1 MKAIKTHVPDT
12 LRRKLPK
19 SQAERKEVMRLGL
32 QGFAARRRKKARS
45 VVDDTFAALA
55 IRKHAKIEQ
64 LIDQTKHGD

>member
-1 MKAIKTHVPDT
+1 MRAIKIHLPDN
-12 LRRKLPK
+12 LLRKLPK
-19 SQAERKEVMRLGL
+19 SQSERKEIMRLGL

>member
-1 MKAIKTHVPDT
+1 MRAIKIHMSGA
-12 LRRKLPK
+12 LLRKLPK
-19 SQAERKEVMRLGL
+19 TQAERKEVVRLGL

-64 LIDQTKHGD
+64 LIDQTRHFD

>member
-19 SQAERKEVMRLGL
+19 SQAKRKEVVRLGL
-32 QGFAARRRKKARS
+32 QRFTSRRPKKAHS

-55 IRKHAKIEQ
+55 VRKHAQIEQ
-64 LIDQTKHGD
+64 LIEQTKYGD

>member
-1 MKAIKTHVPDT
+1 MRAIKIHMPDN
-12 LRRKLPK
+12 LLRKLPK
-19 SQAERKEVMRLGL
+19 SQSERKEVMRLGL

-64 LIDQTKHGD
+64 LIDQTKHSD